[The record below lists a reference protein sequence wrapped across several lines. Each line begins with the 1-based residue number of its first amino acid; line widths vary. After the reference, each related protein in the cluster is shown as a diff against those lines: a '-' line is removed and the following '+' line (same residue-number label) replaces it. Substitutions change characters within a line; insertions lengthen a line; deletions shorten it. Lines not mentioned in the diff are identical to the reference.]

1 MPRQPAPPNKIYNN
15 RMNYDELER
24 LPISRNTFSQLD
36 IFKNVQFEKLAGFLL
51 ACTTTTVEPGTKVID
66 PENPQQRV
74 LILLD
79 GLLDVHLESDD
90 GIVVDPITPGH
101 SAGEMSVFDNIKP
114 SAAVIAREKSSL
126 LVIPAE
132 VATSMI
138 EASHELCLNFL
149 QILSQRLRNNNRV
162 VCEEQYHIRCME
174 EFARIDPMTGLH
186 NRRWLEEMYT
196 REINRSNTGNFSL
209 IAYMIDVD
217 HFKRVNDTYGHLA
230 GDQVLISV
238 ARTLVRSLRPSD
250 MPVRYGGEEFTV
262 FLPGTTTENA
272 KVIAERIRNNM
283 ENMSVVLPDG
293 NVIPVTVSIGFAERV
308 AGDTVAS
315 LIERADQAVYQAKEN
330 GRNRVCQNLGG
341 GKFNL
346 L

>member
-1 MPRQPAPPNKIYNN
+1 
-15 RMNYDELER
+15 
-24 LPISRNTFSQLD
+24 
-36 IFKNVQFEKLAGFLL
+36 
-51 ACTTTTVEPGTKVID
+51 
-66 PENPQQRV
+66 
-74 LILLD
+74 
-79 GLLDVHLESDD
+79 
-90 GIVVDPITPGH
+90 
-101 SAGEMSVFDNIKP
+101 
-114 SAAVIAREKSSL
+114 
-126 LVIPAE
+126 
-132 VATSMI
+132 
-138 EASHELCLNFL
+138 
-149 QILSQRLRNNNRV
+149 
-162 VCEEQYHIRCME
+162 ME
-174 EFARIDPMTGLH
+174 EFAKIDPMTGLH

-196 REINRSNTGNFSL
+196 REINRSNIGNFSL
-209 IAYMIDVD
+209 TAFMIDVD
-217 HFKRVNDTYGHLA
+217 HFKNVNDTYGHLA

-238 ARTLVRSLRPSD
+238 ARTLVHSLRPSD

-272 KVIAERIRNNM
+272 KVIAERIRSNM

-308 AGDTVAS
+308 DGDTVAS